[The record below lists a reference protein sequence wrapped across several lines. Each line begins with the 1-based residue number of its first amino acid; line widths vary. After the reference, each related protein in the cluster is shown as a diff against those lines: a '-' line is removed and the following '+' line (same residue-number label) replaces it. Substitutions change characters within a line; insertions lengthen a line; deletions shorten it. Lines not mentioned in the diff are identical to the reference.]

1 MIFLKNAKCCRSN
14 RRKWFTIL
22 TVQDNFVCSSYM
34 CTPSLKSY
42 KKRLQT
48 HHWRNPLENKQ
59 LGLTVLRRKRRQATG
74 KFSLFDDVPIW
85 CSSMMFTSLMFVFPV
100 RRCRDTRDRPD
111 GRLSLDIYLP
121 RWTNRFVPRARL
133 STSIYSCCIRLF
145 PCHGYL

>member
-14 RRKWFTIL
+14 RRKWITIL
-22 TVQDNFVCSSYM
+22 TVHDILCVLLTCAHRLS
-34 CTPSLKSY
+34 KVI

-100 RRCRDTRDRPD
+100 RRCRDTRDWPD